1 MMTDEILD
9 VKIVKLDICRYI
21 SIVVFIVFFLC
32 IIIQYALHLYKIKI
46 NKLI

>member
-21 SIVVFIVFFLC
+21 SIVVFIVFFMYYNSIC
-32 IIIQYALHLYKIKI
+32 TASI
-46 NKLI
+46 